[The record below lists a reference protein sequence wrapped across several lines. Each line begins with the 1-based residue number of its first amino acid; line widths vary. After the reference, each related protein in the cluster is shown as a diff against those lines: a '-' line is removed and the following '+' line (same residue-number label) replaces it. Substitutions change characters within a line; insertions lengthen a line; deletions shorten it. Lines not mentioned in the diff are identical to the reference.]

1 MAKRQ
6 PKNSDRGKTSPAIIE
21 LFSIEITWN
30 LLPEKE
36 IAVLPP
42 IVREQMNNIYD
53 AFRTDPR
60 AVLPELRLLTARYPQ
75 VSCLQNWLINALRKG
90 SPIETEEALN
100 LSDELFRK
108 KPDYFFART
117 TLAEILTEK
126 DDVEKAADLMFGEQA
141 SFARLY
147 PGRKVFHIS
156 EVRHWSIVCCKIKI
170 LQGDAESA
178 RSYRD
183 MLNDIEPD
191 TDAVAYLDHLLA
203 SDLAMVSKLRNTF
216 LKVSQK
222 AKKNLRKA

>member
-1 MAKRQ
+1 MSKRRAQ
-6 PKNSDRGKTSPAIIE
+6 KSDRGKTSPAIIE
-21 LFSIEITWN
+21 LFRIEVTWDV
-30 LLPEKE
+30 LPEKDV
-36 IAVLPP
+36 AALPSS
-42 IVREQMNNIYD
+42 VREEMNGVYD
-53 AFRTDPR
+53 TIRTNPR
-60 AVLPELRLLTARYPQ
+60 SALPVLRLLAARHPE

-90 SPIETEEALN
+90 SPIETEEALH

-117 TLAEILTEK
+117 TLAEILADK
-126 DDVEKAADLMFGEQA
+126 DEVQRAADLMFGDQA

-156 EVRHWSIVCCKIKI
+156 EVRHWSIVCCKIKV

-183 MLNDIEPD
+183 MLNEIEPD
-191 TDAVAYLDHLLA
+191 TDAVAYLDHLLD

-216 LKVSQK
+216 QK
-222 AKKNLRKA
+222 LSEEAKTLGKS